1 MQMLQPPYHYKRSN
15 KVPIMRFISQVFAR
29 EAYHTVLV
37 ISEGEIGI
45 GSGRSLFISSLKA
58 LLNWH
63 SSGRDYWGTALRGQ
77 CGRPRRR
84 SKYHANWDMWPQPLL
99 FHVLSPSSSSSSS
112 HFSCPFVTKWK
123 IILENGLTI
132 LLLHC
137 FVFATFVTKMPRN
150 SLGPTIGRYMP
161 FL

>member
-29 EAYHTVLV
+29 EAYHTVVV

-84 SKYHANWDMWPQPLL
+84 SKYHANWDVWPQPLL
-99 FHVLSPSSSSSSS
+99 LPLTFLVL
-112 HFSCPFVTKWK
+112 
-123 IILENGLTI
+123 
-132 LLLHC
+132 
-137 FVFATFVTKMPRN
+137 
-150 SLGPTIGRYMP
+150 LGQNEK
-161 FL
+161 

>member
-29 EAYHTVLV
+29 EAYHTVVV

-84 SKYHANWDMWPQPLL
+84 SKYHANWDVWPQPLL
-99 FHVLSPSSSSSSS
+99 FHVLSPSSSSS
-112 HFSCPFVTKWK
+112 HFSCPFVTK
-123 IILENGLTI
+123 
-132 LLLHC
+132 
-137 FVFATFVTKMPRN
+137 
-150 SLGPTIGRYMP
+150 
-161 FL
+161 